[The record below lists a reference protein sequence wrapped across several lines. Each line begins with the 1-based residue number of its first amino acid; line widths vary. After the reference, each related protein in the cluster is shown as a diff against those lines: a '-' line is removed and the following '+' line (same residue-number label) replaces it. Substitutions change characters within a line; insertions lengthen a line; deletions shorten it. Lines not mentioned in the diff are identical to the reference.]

1 MLESIQN
8 DEFEYEKLTQEEQ
21 AKRGILGR
29 LKGVIADFKKPTR
42 NGRLYSEELWDKTFE
57 NPIMKEKSENR
68 VIFGELGHPAD
79 RIETDMEKIAICL
92 AEQPK
97 KGKDG
102 KLYAVFDILSNY
114 RMTDYQF
121 S

>member
-42 NGRLYSEELWDKTFE
+42 NGRLYSEEGRTIGRD
-57 NPIMKEKSENR
+57 
-68 VIFGELGHPAD
+68 H
-79 RIETDMEKIAICL
+79 
-92 AEQPK
+92 
-97 KGKDG
+97 GKDR
-102 KLYAVFDILSNY
+102 KRVP
-114 RMTDYQF
+114 
-121 S
+121 